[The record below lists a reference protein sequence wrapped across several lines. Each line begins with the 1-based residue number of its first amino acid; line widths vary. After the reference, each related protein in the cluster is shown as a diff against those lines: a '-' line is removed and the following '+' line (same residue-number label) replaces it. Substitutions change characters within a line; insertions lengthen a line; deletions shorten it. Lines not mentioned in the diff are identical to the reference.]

1 MNILDSSAIRK
12 CTSCQM
18 CAAVCPKGAIT
29 IELDMNGFYR
39 PIVDDTKC
47 VDCSICTKVCYKFDT
62 CISVSDNQ
70 KLNSTILYGGFVKDP
85 ELLKIGRAHV

>member
-29 IELDMNGFYR
+29 IELVLNGF
-39 PIVDDTKC
+39 
-47 VDCSICTKVCYKFDT
+47 
-62 CISVSDNQ
+62 
-70 KLNSTILYGGFVKDP
+70 
-85 ELLKIGRAHV
+85 